1 MQDETPGW
9 AKALETGLSAR
20 LDTLVTRMDGLAS
33 RMDGLATRAEFEG
46 LANRIDGLASRMDGL
61 ATRAELNGMRADI
74 MDRID
79 RLQDALA
86 QQQTESA
93 VNYASAD
100 RVREMMRSTEDQI
113 SAMMRMIFSIRTRL
127 DEVERKLLG
136 H

>member
-20 LDTLVTRMDGLAS
+20 LDMLAS
-33 RMDGLATRAEFEG
+33 RMDGLATRADLEG
-46 LANRIDGLASRMDGL
+46 LATRAELETLATRIDGL
-61 ATRAELNGMRADI
+61 ATRAELNRMRADI

-100 RVREMMRSTEDQI
+100 KVRDMMRSTEDQL
-113 SAMMRMIFSIRTRL
+113 SAMMRMIFSIRSRL